1 MLSRLVEYQYT
12 LIEKQYKWFSSKN
25 DNFFSKTDM
34 EALLEARRLPP
45 GRLVIASHNQGKVNE
60 IKALVGPF
68 GIEAVSAGDLG
79 LPVPEETENS
89 FAGNAAIKA
98 LAAANASGLPALAD
112 DSGMEVA
119 ALGGRPG
126 VHTADWAETPRRRDF
141 YMAMERVRRELAQT
155 GSEDRSARF
164 VCCLCLAWPD
174 GHREVFFGAIDGA
187 LSFPP
192 RGTMGFGFD
201 PIFVP
206 AGYDKTFA
214 ELDPAEKHAISH
226 RADAF
231 AKLVAAC
238 LE

>member
-1 MLSRLVEYQYT
+1 MEPQLSPR
-12 LIEKQYKWFSSKN
+12 K
-25 DNFFSKTDM
+25 
-34 EALLEARRLPP
+34 LPP
-45 GRLVIASHNQGKVNE
+45 GTLVIASHNSGKVKEINE
-60 IKALVGPF
+60 LLLPYGVD
-68 GIEAVSAGDLG
+68 AVSAAALG
-79 LPVPEETENS
+79 LPVPEETENT
-89 FAGNAAIKA
+89 FVGNARIKA
-98 LAAANASGLPALAD
+98 LAAATTSGLPALAD

-126 VHTADWAETPRRRDF
+126 VHTADWAETPAGRDF
-141 YMAMERVRRELAQT
+141 YMAMERVLRELEET
-155 GSEDRSARF
+155 GSDDRRARF

-174 GHREVFFGAIDGA
+174 GHVEAFLGKIEGS
-187 LSFPP
+187 LEFPP

-206 AGYDKTFA
+206 EGYAQTFA
-214 ELDPAEKHAISH
+214 ELDPAAKHSISH